1 MTRDGWALPKETNS
15 RACGML
21 LHFLFRGRGIS
32 EQIFV
37 TKGNLGRLQ
46 ESQIIKRYDLS
57 LLMFPRHSQ
66 RVSKCFSAAWEGLLA
81 R

>member
-1 MTRDGWALPKETNS
+1 
-15 RACGML
+15 ML
-21 LHFLFRGRGIS
+21 LLFLFRGRGIS

-46 ESQIIKRYDLS
+46 KSQIIKRYDLS

-66 RVSKCFSAAWEGLLA
+66 SVSKCFSAAWEGLLA